1 MQTTVLNY
9 RVIVESDTQTGTGKP
24 GFMALC
30 PTLGVADDG
39 DTIEEAIANVTGA
52 IEAYVQSLIDDKLT
66 VPIDNPE
73 RDMVTTTQVEVHGN
87 LQFA

>member
-1 MQTTVLNY
+1 MQTTILNY
-9 RVIVESDTQTGTGKP
+9 RVIIEPDTQTGTGKH
-24 GFMALC
+24 GFTALS

-39 DTIEEAIANVTGA
+39 DTIEEALTNVKGA
-52 IEAYVQSLIDDKLT
+52 IEVYVQSLIDDKRA
-66 VPIDNPE
+66 VPVDQPE